1 MTGSSTIAVVLRGP
15 DDAVLGVEGRIDAQV
30 VGRVQELLATVVA
43 TGARHVI
50 VDLSAASD
58 VPGELLETLLLT
70 SWSLAERGG
79 WLLVEGADDAD
90 PGSALLHA
98 FRAYREVVAAV

>member
-15 DDAVLGVEGRIDAQV
+15 ADAVLSVEGPVGASV
-30 VGRVQELLATVVA
+30 VGRVQDLLATVVT
-43 TGARHVI
+43 TGVRHVI
-50 VDLSAASD
+50 VDLSAASA

-79 WLLVEGADDAD
+79 WLLVDGAEDAD

-98 FRAYREVVAAV
+98 FRAYREVVAAG

>member
-1 MTGSSTIAVVLRGP
+1 MTDTSTIAVVLRGP
-15 DDAVLGVEGRIDAQV
+15 ADAVLSVEGHLTAPV
-30 VGRVQELLATVVA
+30 VGRVQELLATVVS
-43 TGARHVI
+43 TGVRHVI
-50 VDLSAASD
+50 VDLSGAHG

-79 WLLVEGADDAD
+79 WLLVEGADDVD